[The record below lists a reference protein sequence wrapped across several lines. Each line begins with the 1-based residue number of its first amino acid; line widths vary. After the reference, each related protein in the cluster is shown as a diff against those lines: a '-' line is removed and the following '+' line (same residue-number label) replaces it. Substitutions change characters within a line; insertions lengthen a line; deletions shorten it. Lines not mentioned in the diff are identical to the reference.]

1 MMRRVMLGTAVRAAP
16 ACVGPA
22 LIAVALAGFAA
33 PAGAETLREALAKAY
48 ASNPT
53 LTGQRAAQR
62 ATDEAVPIARAS
74 GLPGVSGNGAVTE
87 NVLQANN
94 NFLNPGRSANGSIS
108 LSVPLFQGGAVKN
121 AVRAAETRVDAGR
134 ATLRGAEAST
144 FTNVVAAYMNVI
156 RDEAIT
162 SLNQQNVRV
171 LEVNLRAS
179 RDRFQV
185 GDLTRTDV
193 AQSEARLALARA
205 QLEQA
210 QAQLISSRENY
221 IAVVGTPPVALEQ
234 PPLLPN
240 LPNSPTAAVG
250 EALDKNPNLLA
261 ARRQA
266 DATRYDVGVARA
278 ARLPRVAVV
287 TGPTYYN
294 YLNSLPAGT
303 GQQNAGTAAT
313 AGLQFSVPLFQ
324 GGRPAAQVRQAE
336 AQRSQALENATA
348 TERAVISQT
357 RSAYAVWQSSLQVIA
372 SSETA
377 VSANK
382 LSLEGVRAEN
392 SVGTRTILDILNAE
406 QELLNSQVTLVSARR
421 DAYVAGF
428 ALLAA
433 MGQAEARDLGLD
445 GGALYDP
452 VVNYNRVHHRIND
465 FGGDGEPAPVAVTTA
480 QTPAQTAIV
489 TQPLDPML
497 DTPVDRSPALTTGA
511 SSPDRR

>member
-1 MMRRVMLGTAVRAAP
+1 MINGGMMRGLLLGGA
-16 ACVGPA
+16 
-22 LIAVALAGFAA
+22 ALAGLAA

-62 ATDEAVPIARAS
+62 ATDENVPIARS
-74 GLPGVSGNGAVTE
+74 NGIPSVNVNGSVTD
-87 NVLQANN
+87 NFLQANN
-94 NFLNPGRSANGSIS
+94 NFANPERTAAGSLN
-108 LSVPLFQGGAVKN
+108 LSVPIYQGGAVKN

-134 ATLRGAEAST
+134 ATLRGTEAST

-156 RDEAIT
+156 RDEAIA

-205 QLEQA
+205 QLQQA
-210 QAQLISSRENY
+210 EAQLISSRETY
-221 IAVVGTPPVALEQ
+221 IQIVGTPPIALEE
-234 PPLLPN
+234 PPALPN
-240 LPNSPTAAVG
+240 LPNSPNAAASV
-250 EALDKNPNLLA
+250 ALNNNPNLIA

-266 DATRYDVGVARA
+266 DATRYDINVARA
-278 ARLPRVAVV
+278 NRLPRLAIVA
-287 TGPTYYN
+287 GPNYFN
-294 YLNSLPAGT
+294 YLQTLPAGSSLP
-303 GQQNAGTAAT
+303 NSGTAAS
-313 AGLQFSVPLFQ
+313 AGVQVTLPLFQ

-336 AQRSQALENATA
+336 ALRGQSLENVTA

-357 RSAYAVWQSSLQVIA
+357 RSAYAVWQSSQQVIA

-377 VSANK
+377 VNANK

-433 MGQAEARDLGLD
+433 MGNAEARDLGLD
-445 GGALYDP
+445 GGTLYDP
-452 VVNYNRVHHRIND
+452 TVNYKRVRNRLND
-465 FGGDGEPAPVAVTTA
+465 FDGDGEPVPVALSTA
-480 QTPAQTAIV
+480 QTPAQNAAV
-489 TQPLDPML
+489 AKPSDPLL
-497 DTPVDRSPALTTGA
+497 NTPVDRSPGLTTGA
-511 SSPDRR
+511 ASPSRQ